1 MADLLLSGSGWSSLL
16 LWDEMDVLRWS
27 KQMVF
32 GLGMEET
39 AGTSSAHGQSKPNTD
54 TDLIQ
59 AYLGIQPS
67 DYNRHVYPEAP

>member
-1 MADLLLSGSGWSSLL
+1 
-16 LWDEMDVLRWS
+16 MDVLRWS

-39 AGTSSAHGQSKPNTD
+39 AETSAHSQSKPNTD

-67 DYNRHVYPEAP
+67 DYNRHFYSEGP